1 MKKITIELSESSCK
15 NAINE
20 LKQYQNQIK
29 PRLDEVCKRL
39 AEIGAEEARS
49 RVRGNHGNTD
59 ITITVERIDNGYK
72 IVASGTDVY
81 FIEFGTGD
89 QVSAHY
95 DTSVP
100 VGWGTWSAE
109 HSQQLW
115 KHGFWTYK
123 GEKLTGTEAEK
134 PMFYAEQ
141 KIRQET
147 KRVTEE
153 VFGAI

>member
-1 MKKITIELSESSCK
+1 MKKITLELSLSSCK
-15 NAINE
+15 DALNE
-20 LKQYQNQIK
+20 LKRYQNVIK
-29 PRLDEVCKRL
+29 PKLDEVCKRL
-39 AEIGAEEARS
+39 AEIGAEEARN
-49 RVRGNHGNTD
+49 RVRGNYGNTD
-59 ITITVERIDNGYK
+59 ITITVEKIDNGYK

-100 VGWGTWSAE
+100 VGWGTWSVA
-109 HSQQLW
+109 HKQMLYRY
-115 KHGFWTYK
+115 GFWTYK
-123 GEKLTGTEAEK
+123 GEELTGTEAEK

-141 KIRQET
+141 KIRQEEE
-147 KRVTEE
+147 RVARE